1 MVRPPNDG
9 VHLEAPQAQ
18 TGSSSEGV
26 RSATSGDTPC
36 AASPAEKSIPG
47 PTSIDDTKEAE
58 LASEQPVSAARSAGA
73 TTSGSKAVNEDS
85 EDMRGLTDGR
95 FSIRAEAVV
104 DTKDLRELTGNRHR
118 PDPEHERHLRERGD
132 ADTLATH
139 LLGRDDTQSAP
150 NPQRNAFEAGVP
162 GVLLRPDQPS
172 GTSGNRLTTHPETV
186 NDETRPP
193 ELAHWAPVQDP
204 EEDPGVTIGAPG
216 HHIFPVTP
224 GGNSEAGEVTVLAK
238 SSALEALGQVQLQSP
253 AAAAPPATAPEE
265 LRGEL
270 NRQFDDS
277 GLDGHH
283 SARLLPRPDNGEA
296 TLSTNEGSL
305 GNSMASKTGSH
316 ASGHGDGRVLADPEQ
331 HGNSAKNVKNVV
343 MSGGNGLLA
352 PPSNGNDNGINS
364 GDGDCNGNDPDH
376 LHRSHLGHD
385 NAPHG
390 RRGHGSASV
399 STDAKMGQSALPPA
413 EGLQEPARSTIPA
426 LHTGPGPK
434 AVTTSRGSTSTSS
447 SPSTVGVQ
455 ATMAPTTAPQA
466 VRHQRD
472 FTIQSTSTGQTH
484 CNELQDATAGNH
496 GEFGEPEAITSL
508 AKPLSPPEPTSE
520 AARKGISALRASIS
534 DAHVEQCTGQSAT
547 PNLET
552 PPTSPTVSGDPL
564 APTPVAVK
572 STEHDQAILT
582 IDLTSPEGPNDGH
595 HGALAKNTIPPVHD
609 EGDHSPTPSTP
620 AHQTLQPSSASPAG
634 KDDTVWGPEAQVV
647 VAVN

>member
-1 MVRPPNDG
+1 MIRSPHDG
-9 VHLEAPQAQ
+9 AHLVAPQAQ
-18 TGSSSEGV
+18 SGSSARV
-26 RSATSGDTPC
+26 LSATSGNTPRET
-36 AASPAEKSIPG
+36 APTGVAIPG
-47 PTSIDDTKEAE
+47 PSLIVTTMEGD
-58 LASEQPVSAARSAGA
+58 LAANQPNPAARSAGA
-73 TTSGSKAVNEDS
+73 TTSGSEAVNEDS
-85 EDMRGLTDGR
+85 EDMPNLTDGR
-95 FSIRAEAVV
+95 LSIRAEAVV

-216 HHIFPVTP
+216 HHISPATP

-283 SARLLPRPDNGEA
+283 SARLFPRPDNGEA

-305 GNSMASKTGSH
+305 GNSVASKTGSH
-316 ASGHGDGRVLADPEQ
+316 APGHGDGRVLADPEQ

-343 MSGGNGLLA
+343 LSGGNDLLV
-352 PPSNGNDNGINS
+352 PPSNGNGNGIDS
-364 GDGDCNGNDPDH
+364 GDGDCNGDDPDH

-385 NAPHG
+385 NAPHR

-413 EGLQEPARSTIPA
+413 EGLQEPTRSTIP
-426 LHTGPGPK
+426 
-434 AVTTSRGSTSTSS
+434 V
-447 SPSTVGVQ
+447 
-455 ATMAPTTAPQA
+455 
-466 VRHQRD
+466 VR
-472 FTIQSTSTGQTH
+472 
-484 CNELQDATAGNH
+484 
-496 GEFGEPEAITSL
+496 
-508 AKPLSPPEPTSE
+508 
-520 AARKGISALRASIS
+520 
-534 DAHVEQCTGQSAT
+534 
-547 PNLET
+547 
-552 PPTSPTVSGDPL
+552 
-564 APTPVAVK
+564 
-572 STEHDQAILT
+572 
-582 IDLTSPEGPNDGH
+582 
-595 HGALAKNTIPPVHD
+595 
-609 EGDHSPTPSTP
+609 
-620 AHQTLQPSSASPAG
+620 
-634 KDDTVWGPEAQVV
+634 
-647 VAVN
+647 